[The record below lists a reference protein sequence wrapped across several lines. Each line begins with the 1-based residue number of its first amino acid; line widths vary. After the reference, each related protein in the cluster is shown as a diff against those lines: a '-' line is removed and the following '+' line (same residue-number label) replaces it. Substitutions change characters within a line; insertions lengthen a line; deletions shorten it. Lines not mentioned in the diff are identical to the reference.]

1 MDTAIN
7 PGGDFDTDIIG
18 RPYTIDGTDVLLQ
31 KIYICLS
38 GHRGGFIYDRELGGE
53 LYKIVLSDDNA
64 EELLEI
70 RAREAVKDIREAEV
84 CGVRIRDG
92 AAYVF
97 VNIDDRIYN
106 IALRGI

>member
-18 RPYTIDGTDVLLQ
+18 RPYTIDGTDVILQ

-84 CGVRIRDG
+84 CVEGDLRWHTAMMKYLREWRI
-92 AAYVF
+92 
-97 VNIDDRIYN
+97 NILN
-106 IALRGI
+106 